1 MYRKVDLPR
10 PLSPQAKK
18 RKIPEKLM
26 DPCAIVLHCKLF
38 TQLTKADNQAPA
50 PQLLEPGLL
59 SQMHYFDGHFLCF
72 PLMKAQYLPI
82 VLHLLLSTEIHF

>member
-1 MYRKVDLPR
+1 M
-10 PLSPQAKK
+10 
-18 RKIPEKLM
+18 
-26 DPCAIVLHCKLF
+26 
-38 TQLTKADNQAPA
+38 KADNQAPA

-82 VLHLLLSTEIHF
+82 VLHLLLSTETHF